1 MVGLDRG
8 QNLVNVQP
16 VVVLESK
23 QELVNVTIQ
32 HLLMEEQVVNIL
44 EVIKKLNHVKLRN
57 VQVKNIHLTFV
68 QTQELQFFEWNYEN
82 RTKPDISD

>member
-32 HLLMEEQVVNIL
+32 HLLMEEQVANIL
-44 EVIKKLNHVKLRN
+44 EMIKKLNHVKKKS
-57 VQVKNIHLTFV
+57 VQVGIRLNLYW
-68 QTQELQFFEWNYEN
+68 Q
-82 RTKPDISD
+82 